1 MVFVLA
7 NVSDI
12 VTLNLQGVHSEVTLW
27 ESVWFT
33 WLSGQEVV
41 ALLAGATAF
50 AFPLAVILLRLYV
63 LAPLAAGRRVRGF
76 VPAMRALR
84 WVARWSMVEVF
95 LFGTLVAI
103 VKIAGLASVIPGVGI
118 FSFGMLT
125 LLLAANQ
132 VAGLHG
138 IWQHAWKLPVSIVS
152 NVATAASVPTAVSS
166 GLLGCECCGLV
177 SEVVA
182 AAAPARCPRCG
193 FALHARKPQSL
204 QRTTAYL
211 LAAAVLYLPA
221 NTLPIM
227 ATASTLTGRESHTI
241 LGGII
246 ELWHTGSWDLALI
259 VFIASIA
266 VPILKIV
273 ALTLLA
279 FTARRKSRWRQMER
293 ATLYRVLETVGHWS
307 MLDVFVVVLL
317 VGMVRFGA
325 FASVE
330 PGPGLLAFGG
340 VVVLTMLASASFDPR
355 LIWPEPATDD

>member
-1 MVFVLA
+1 M
-7 NVSDI
+7 
-12 VTLNLQGVHSEVTLW
+12 
-27 ESVWFT
+27 
-33 WLSGQEVV
+33 
-41 ALLAGATAF
+41 
-50 AFPLAVILLRLYV
+50 
-63 LAPLAAGRRVRGF
+63 
-76 VPAMRALR
+76 
-84 WVARWSMVEVF
+84 
-95 LFGTLVAI
+95 
-103 VKIAGLASVIPGVGI
+103 
-118 FSFGMLT
+118 
-125 LLLAANQ
+125 
-132 VAGLHG
+132 
-138 IWQHAWKLPVSIVS
+138 
-152 NVATAASVPTAVSS
+152 TAATSTAAVPTAVSR
-166 GLLGCECCGLV
+166 GLFGCECCGLV
-177 SEVVA
+177 SEVSTA
-182 AAAPARCPRCG
+182 AGATRCSRCG

-211 LAAAVLYLPA
+211 MAAMVLYVPA

-227 ATASTLTGRESHTI
+227 GTSSAIAGRESHTI

-273 ALTLLA
+273 ALALLVI
-279 FTARRKSRWRQMER
+279 TAHRRSRWRQAER
-293 ATLYRVLETVGHWS
+293 ASLYRLIETVGHWS

-330 PGPGLLAFGG
+330 PAAGLLAFGA